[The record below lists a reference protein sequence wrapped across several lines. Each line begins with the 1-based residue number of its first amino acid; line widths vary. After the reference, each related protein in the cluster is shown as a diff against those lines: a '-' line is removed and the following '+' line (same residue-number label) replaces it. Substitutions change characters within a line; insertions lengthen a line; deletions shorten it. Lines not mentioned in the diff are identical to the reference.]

1 MTCGIYLTSNH
12 KNSNFLRFLSPK
24 TSNMSLIALT
34 LFWVIWLIDVLITL
48 YGYREFIQGVFGQ
61 YAAPTS
67 KYISMWIVLFLIAAL
82 VIGGSLYFK
91 NQGNTTMA
99 FSVAALPLVVALPYA
114 LWLAV
119 VLISGKNARWN

>member
-1 MTCGIYLTSNH
+1 
-12 KNSNFLRFLSPK
+12 
-24 TSNMSLIALT
+24 MSLIALT

-67 KYISMWIVLFLIAAL
+67 KYISMWIVLFTIAAL